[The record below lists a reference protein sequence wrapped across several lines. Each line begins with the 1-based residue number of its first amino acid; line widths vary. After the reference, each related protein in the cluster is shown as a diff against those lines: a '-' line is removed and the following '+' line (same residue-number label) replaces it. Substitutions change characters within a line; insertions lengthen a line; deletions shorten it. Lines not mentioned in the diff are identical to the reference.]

1 MRRSGVEPDIRIRL
15 RCILTVAVCEDD
27 AVRNHG
33 RLGAVHILRLLRHRR
48 GLKRSPRNISAQ
60 IPLLSKPID
69 RRFNEFPPE

>member
-15 RCILTVAVCEDD
+15 RCILTVAACEDD

-33 RLGAVHILRLLRHRR
+33 RLGAVHILRHRR

-60 IPLLSKPID
+60 IPLLEKPID